1 MIELYSLNNQ
11 KTMGNIIKTVEYATL
26 SVKKWHNKEI
36 NMILNGTEDLRIQKT
51 IDAIHSTFEEM
62 LCEMDY
68 QKITVKELCE
78 RARINKKTFYRYYD
92 VLDDLLAET
101 QNVFIQEYLK
111 RVENYRIP
119 EELDKINREFF
130 LYSAEKGPVYE
141 IITCISSYH
150 NIRNKMVNT
159 VMSQT
164 WGQSSWLQLLEPSKR
179 DILIGFI
186 QSAALEIYCRWVA
199 DGKKIPLYD
208 IFDMSNQLLCSGVNG
223 FVEHN
228 API

>member
-1 MIELYSLNNQ
+1 
-11 KTMGNIIKTVEYATL
+11 
-26 SVKKWHNKEI
+26 
-36 NMILNGTEDLRIQKT
+36 MILDGTEDLRVQKT
-51 IDAIHSTFEEM
+51 IEAIHSTFEEM

-68 QKITVKELCE
+68 KKITVKELCE

-92 VLDDLLAET
+92 VLDDLLEET

-130 LYSAEKGPVYE
+130 LYSVEKGRVYE

-150 NIRNKMVNT
+150 TIRNKMVNT

-164 WGQSSWLQLLEPSKR
+164 WGQSSWLRLLDPSMQDILLE
-179 DILIGFI
+179 FI
-186 QSAALEIYCRWVA
+186 QSSSIAIYRKWVA
-199 DGKKIPLYD
+199 DGKRISLNE
-208 IFDMSNQLLCSGVNG
+208 IIEISNQLLCSGVNG
-223 FVEHN
+223 FLERN
-228 API
+228 MPI

>member
-1 MIELYSLNNQ
+1 MI
-11 KTMGNIIKTVEYATL
+11 I
-26 SVKKWHNKEI
+26 
-36 NMILNGTEDLRIQKT
+36 NGTEDLRVQKT
-51 IDAIHSTFEEM
+51 IEAIHSTFEEM

-68 QKITVKELCE
+68 KKITVKELCE

-92 VLDDLLAET
+92 VLDDLLEET

-130 LYSAEKGPVYE
+130 LYSVEKGRVYE

-150 NIRNKMVNT
+150 TIRNKMVNT

-164 WGQSSWLQLLEPSKR
+164 WGQSSWLRLLDPSMQDILLE
-179 DILIGFI
+179 FI
-186 QSAALEIYCRWVA
+186 QSSSIAIYRKWVA
-199 DGKKIPLYD
+199 DGKRISLNE
-208 IFDMSNQLLCSGVNG
+208 IIEISNQLLCSGVNG
-223 FVEHN
+223 FLERN
-228 API
+228 MPI